1 MTAPNS
7 TSDSLKAT
15 QQERIPLYRNTA
27 VIKWVSQVL
36 VLIGVI
42 GMFWFFGAE
51 AANNLNKRG
60 IKFDFDFIN
69 INQGFDIGGGI
80 DRNPDT
86 GGRALWVGMVNTL
99 RLAISAIVI
108 ASILG
113 VILGVARLSK
123 NWIAARTAGAFI
135 ETLRNIPLLV
145 QIFIWLAIFQV
156 LGKLDVSNYIAEGED
171 PLTATGPFE
180 GWLFTSAKGIAIPR
194 VFISDGFYQWA
205 VFLLI
210 GFFIAR
216 FVRRRLV
223 AKREATGANTH
234 AAIIPLV
241 IFLAIAVVG
250 WFAHPVF
257 GFLGGIFQAISDI
270 WAEIPQ
276 IAMQLLFAG
285 AFVGAAAW
293 WIKQFLDSRRT
304 PAGLAKLI
312 DDDYFRIIFAVMG
325 GLAGVLLVFWLW
337 PGMSSWVVNS
347 GSDFF
352 QVAADKFGL
361 DENGVD
367 RVAAPIDA
375 AKPSVMN
382 LNDSGGV
389 IKLWGYGPQGL
400 NLTIE
405 FSAIFFALALY
416 TAAFIAEIVRG
427 GILAVPKGQ
436 IEAAQAIGLSK
447 MQALRF
453 ITLPQALRVI
463 LPPLGNQYLNL
474 TKNTSLAI
482 AALYTDVYV
491 VGNTV
496 INQSGRVLSVFIIW
510 MVFYLTLS
518 LIISVVINFFNV
530 RLAIVER

>member
-1 MTAPNS
+1 MTAPTNS
-7 TSDSLKAT
+7 SDSLRAT

-27 VIKWVSQVL
+27 VIKWVSQVV

-42 GMFWFFGAE
+42 GVFWFFGNE
-51 AANNLNKRG
+51 AASNLNKRG

-69 INQGFDIGGGI
+69 INQGFDIGFGI
-80 DRNPDT
+80 DRNPNT

-99 RLAISAIVI
+99 RLAISAIIV
-108 ASILG
+108 ATILG
-113 VILGVARLSK
+113 VVVGVARLSK
-123 NWIAARTAGAFI
+123 NWIAARTAGVFI

-145 QIFIWLAIFQV
+145 QIFIWLAIFQQ
-156 LGKLDVSNYIAEGED
+156 LGPLEIDGFVGEGED
-171 PLTATGPFE
+171 PLTATGPFD
-180 GWLFTSAKGIAIPR
+180 GWFFTSAKGIAVPR

-205 VFLLI
+205 IFLLI
-210 GFFIAR
+210 GFAIAKFMR
-216 FVRRRLV
+216 NRLV
-223 AKREATGANTH
+223 AKREATGESTY
-234 AAIIPLV
+234 AAIIPVL
-241 IFLAIAVVG
+241 IFAVVAVVG

-257 GFLGGIFQAISDI
+257 GFLGGIFQAFSDA
-270 WAEIPQ
+270 WARIPQ

-285 AFVGAAAW
+285 VFLAAAVW
-293 WIKQFLDSRRT
+293 WIKRFLDSRRT

-312 DDDYFRIIFAVMG
+312 DDDYFRIIFAGLG
-325 GLAGVLLVFWLW
+325 GIAGVALVFWLW
-337 PGMSSWVVNS
+337 PGLPSWVINS

-352 QVAADKFGL
+352 QVAADKFGN
-361 DENGVD
+361 DENGLERLGVP
-367 RVAAPIDA
+367 VDA
-375 AKPSVMN
+375 AKPSVIN
-382 LNDSGGV
+382 AGGGN
-389 IKLWGYGPQGL
+389 IKIWGYGPQGL
-400 NLTIE
+400 NLPIE
-405 FSAIFFALALY
+405 FSAVFFALALY

-447 MQALRF
+447 TQALRF
-453 ITLPQALRVI
+453 VTLPQAFRVI

-482 AALYTDVYV
+482 AALFTDVYV

-518 LIISVVINFFNV
+518 LIISVVVNFFNV